1 MKECNILLTEGEKGV
16 SQNEVNDE
24 AISKQEVEYTEL

>member
-1 MKECNILLTEGEKGV
+1 MKECNILLTEGEKRA
-16 SQNEVNDE
+16 SQNEVNDK